1 MSQLEIRPLR
11 RLDAEFSVP
20 GDKSISHRG
29 IMLGG
34 LASGPTRLR
43 GFLPG
48 EDCLSTLHALQALG
62 CRVDRVAPN
71 EVVLEGRGGKLLAPA
86 EPLDCGN
93 SGTTMRL
100 LSGVVAGQPFTT
112 RLFGDASLSRRP
124 MGRIAEPLRQFGAE
138 IICESNGDRPPLTI
152 RGTQLKAIDFASK
165 VASAQV
171 KSCVLLAALQAEGKS
186 TFREPVLSRDHTERL
201 LPAFGASFR
210 KDQQTLI
217 LHGPQRLEGTE
228 LDVPGDFSSAAFWLV
243 LAAGLPG
250 SRLTLRNVGLNP
262 TRTALIS
269 ALLRMGAGIVE
280 KVEHPTPEPM
290 GTIVVQGGGRLK
302 ATTVSGSEIP
312 NLIDEIPILAVAAAL
327 AEGVTEI
334 KDATELRHKESDRLA
349 VITRNLR
356 LFGVPVEE
364 RPDGLAIEGGRTLV
378 GAEVESDGD
387 HRIAMSAAILGLLA
401 KGKTLVKDTA
411 CIETSYPGFAR
422 QIALLQEVG
431 R

>member
-1 MSQLEIRPLR
+1 MSNLEIRPIR
-11 RLDAEFSVP
+11 KLDAEFSVP

-34 LASGPTRLR
+34 LAAGTTRLR

-62 CRVDRVAPN
+62 CRVDRVAPD
-71 EVVLEGRGGKLLAPA
+71 EVLIEGRGAKLLAPA
-86 EPLDCGN
+86 EPIDCGN
-93 SGTTMRL
+93 SGTTIRL
-100 LSGVVAGQPFTT
+100 LSGVVAGFPFTT
-112 RLFGDASLSRRP
+112 RLFGDASLTRRP

-138 IICESNGDRPPLTI
+138 ILCEGSGDRPPLTI
-152 RGTQLKAIDFASK
+152 RGTQLRAIDFTSK

-171 KSCVLLAALQAEGKS
+171 KSCILLAALQASGKT
-186 TFREPVLSRDHTERL
+186 TFREPILSRDHTERL

-210 KDQQTLI
+210 TEKQTLI

-228 LDVPGDFSSAAFWLV
+228 LDVPGDFSSAAFWMV

-250 SRLTLRNVGLNP
+250 ARLTLRRVGLNP

-269 ALLRMGAGIVE
+269 ALLRMGAGLVE
-280 KVEHPTPEPM
+280 MVEQPTPEPM
-290 GTIVVQGGGRLK
+290 GTISVQGGSPLK
-302 ATTVSGSEIP
+302 PTTVSGKEIP

-327 AEGVTEI
+327 AKGTTEI
-334 KDATELRHKESDRLA
+334 RDAAELRHKESDRLA
-349 VITRNLR
+349 VVTKNLR

-364 RPDGLAIEGGRTLV
+364 RPDGLLIEGGCSLV
-378 GAEVESDGD
+378 GAEVESHGD

-401 KGKTLVKDTA
+401 KGRTLVKDTA
-411 CIETSYPGFAR
+411 CIETSYPGFAK
-422 QIALLQEVG
+422 QISLLQEAG

>member
-1 MSQLEIRPLR
+1 MSNLEIRPIR

-34 LASGPTRLR
+34 LAAGTTRLR

-62 CRVDRVAPN
+62 CRVDRVAPD
-71 EVVLEGRGGKLLAPA
+71 EVLIEGRGAKLLAPA
-86 EPLDCGN
+86 EPIDCGN

-100 LSGVVAGQPFTT
+100 LSGVVAGFPFTT
-112 RLFGDASLSRRP
+112 RLFGDASLTRRP

-138 IICESNGDRPPLTI
+138 ILCEGSGDRPPLTI
-152 RGTQLKAIDFASK
+152 RGTQLRAIDFTSK

-171 KSCVLLAALQAEGKS
+171 KSCILLAALQASGKT
-186 TFREPVLSRDHTERL
+186 TFREPILSRDHTERL

-210 KDQQTLI
+210 TEKQTLI

-228 LDVPGDFSSAAFWLV
+228 LDVPGDFSSAAFWMV

-250 SRLTLRNVGLNP
+250 ARLTLRRVGLNP

-269 ALLRMGAGIVE
+269 ALLRMGAGLVE
-280 KVEHPTPEPM
+280 MVEQPTPEPM
-290 GTIVVQGGGRLK
+290 GTISVQGGSPLK
-302 ATTVSGSEIP
+302 PTTVSGKEIP

-327 AEGVTEI
+327 AKGTTEI
-334 KDATELRHKESDRLA
+334 RDAAELRHKESDRLA
-349 VITRNLR
+349 VVTKNLR

-364 RPDGLAIEGGRTLV
+364 RPDGLLIEGGCSLV
-378 GAEVESDGD
+378 GAEVESHGD

-401 KGKTLVKDTA
+401 KGRTLVKDTA
-411 CIETSYPGFAR
+411 CIETSYPGFAK
-422 QIALLQEVG
+422 QISLLQEAG

>member
-1 MSQLEIRPLR
+1 MSNLEIRPIR
-11 RLDAEFSVP
+11 KLDAEFSVP

-34 LASGPTRLR
+34 LAAGTTRLR

-62 CRVDRVAPN
+62 CRVDRVAPD
-71 EVVLEGRGGKLLAPA
+71 EVLIEGRGAKLLAPA
-86 EPLDCGN
+86 EPIDCGN

-100 LSGVVAGQPFTT
+100 LSGVVAGFPFTT
-112 RLFGDASLSRRP
+112 RLFGDASLTRRP

-138 IICESNGDRPPLTI
+138 ILCEGSGDRPPLTI
-152 RGTQLKAIDFASK
+152 RGTQLRAIDFTSK

-171 KSCVLLAALQAEGKS
+171 KSCILLAALQASGKT
-186 TFREPVLSRDHTERL
+186 TFREPILSRDHTERL

-210 KDQQTLI
+210 AEKQTLTI
-217 LHGPQRLEGTE
+217 HGPQRLEGTE
-228 LDVPGDFSSAAFWLV
+228 LDVPGDFSSAAFWMV
-243 LAAGLPG
+243 LAAGLPWA
-250 SRLTLRNVGLNP
+250 RLTLRRVGLNP

-269 ALLRMGAGIVE
+269 ALLRMGAGLVE
-280 KVEHPTPEPM
+280 MVEQPTPEPM
-290 GTIVVQGGGRLK
+290 GTISVQGGPLK
-302 ATTVSGSEIP
+302 PTTVAGKEIP

-327 AEGVTEI
+327 AKGTTEI
-334 KDATELRHKESDRLA
+334 RDATELRHKESDRLA
-349 VITRNLR
+349 VITKNLR

-364 RPDGLAIEGGRTLV
+364 RPDGLLIEGGCSLV
-378 GAEVESDGD
+378 GAEVESHGD

-401 KGKTLVKDTA
+401 KGRTLVKDTA
-411 CIETSYPGFAR
+411 CIETSYPGFAK
-422 QIALLQEVG
+422 QLGLLQEAG

>member
-1 MSQLEIRPLR
+1 MSNLEIRPIR

-34 LASGPTRLR
+34 LAAGTTRLR

-62 CRVDRVAPN
+62 CRVDRVAPD
-71 EVVLEGRGGKLLAPA
+71 EVLIEGRGAKLLAPA
-86 EPLDCGN
+86 EPIDCGN

-100 LSGVVAGQPFTT
+100 LSGVVAGFPFTT
-112 RLFGDASLSRRP
+112 RLFGDASLTRRP

-138 IICESNGDRPPLTI
+138 ILCEGSGDRPPLTI
-152 RGTQLKAIDFASK
+152 RGTQLRAIDFTSK

-171 KSCVLLAALQAEGKS
+171 KSCILLAALQASGKT
-186 TFREPVLSRDHTERL
+186 TFREPILSRDHTERL

-210 KDQQTLI
+210 AEKQTLI
-217 LHGPQRLEGTE
+217 IHGPQRLEGTE
-228 LDVPGDFSSAAFWLV
+228 LDVPGDFSSAAFWMV

-250 SRLTLRNVGLNP
+250 ARLTLRRVGLNP

-269 ALLRMGAGIVE
+269 ALLRMGAGLVE
-280 KVEHPTPEPM
+280 MVEQPTPEPM
-290 GTIVVQGGGRLK
+290 GTISVQGGSPLK
-302 ATTVSGSEIP
+302 ATTVSGKEIP

-327 AEGVTEI
+327 AKGTTEI
-334 KDATELRHKESDRLA
+334 RDAAELRHKESDRLA
-349 VITRNLR
+349 VVTKNLR

-364 RPDGLAIEGGRTLV
+364 RPDGLLIEGGCSLV
-378 GAEVESDGD
+378 GAEVESHGD

-401 KGKTLVKDTA
+401 KGRTLVKDTA
-411 CIETSYPGFAR
+411 CIETSYPGFAK
-422 QIALLQEVG
+422 QIGLLQEAG

>member
-11 RLDAEFSVP
+11 RLDAEFFVP

-152 RGTQLKAIDFASK
+152 RGTQLKAVDFASK

-228 LDVPGDFSSAAFWLV
+228 LNVPGDFSSAAFWLV

-280 KVEHPTPEPM
+280 KVEHPNPEPM
-290 GTIVVQGGGRLK
+290 GTIVVQGGDRLK
-302 ATTVSGSEIP
+302 ATTVAGAEIP
-312 NLIDEIPILAVAAAL
+312 NLIDEIPVLAVAAAL

-334 KDATELRHKESDRLA
+334 KDAAELRHKESDRLA

>member
-34 LASGPTRLR
+34 MAAGSTRLR

-71 EVVLEGRGGKLLAPA
+71 EVVIEGRGGKLLAPA

-124 MGRIAEPLRQFGAE
+124 MGRIAEPLRLFGAE

-152 RGTQLKAIDFASK
+152 RGTQLKAVDFASK

-228 LDVPGDFSSAAFWLV
+228 LNVPGDFSSAAFWIV

-250 SRLTLRNVGLNP
+250 SRLTLRHVGLNP

-327 AEGVTEI
+327 ADGVTEI
-334 KDATELRHKESDRLA
+334 KDAAELRHKESDRLA

>member
-34 LASGPTRLR
+34 MAAGSTRLR

-71 EVVLEGRGGKLLAPA
+71 EVVIEGRGGKLLAPA

-124 MGRIAEPLRQFGAE
+124 MGRIAEPLRLFGAE

-152 RGTQLKAIDFASK
+152 RGTQLKAVDFASK

-228 LDVPGDFSSAAFWLV
+228 LDVPGDFSSAAFWIV

-250 SRLTLRNVGLNP
+250 SRLTLRHVGLNP

-334 KDATELRHKESDRLA
+334 KDAAELRHKESDRLA

-411 CIETSYPGFAR
+411 CIETSYPSFAR

>member
-1 MSQLEIRPLR
+1 MSSLEIRPIR
-11 RLDAEFSVP
+11 RLNAEFSVP

-34 LASGPTRLR
+34 LAAGTTRLH

-62 CRVDRVAPN
+62 CRVDRVAPD
-71 EVVLEGRGGKLLAPA
+71 EVLIEGRGAKLLAPA
-86 EPLDCGN
+86 EPIDCGN

-100 LSGVVAGQPFTT
+100 LSGVVAGFPFTT
-112 RLFGDASLSRRP
+112 RLFGDASLTRRP
-124 MGRIAEPLRQFGAE
+124 MARIAEPLRQFGAE
-138 IICESNGDRPPLTI
+138 ILCEGSGDRPPLTI
-152 RGTQLKAIDFASK
+152 RGTQLQAINFTSK

-171 KSCVLLAALQAEGKS
+171 KSCILLAALQASGKT
-186 TFREPVLSRDHTERL
+186 TFREPILSRDHTERL

-210 KDQQTLI
+210 TEKQTLI

-228 LDVPGDFSSAAFWLV
+228 LDVPGDFSSAAFWMV

-250 SRLTLRNVGLNP
+250 ARLTLRRVGLNP

-269 ALLRMGAGIVE
+269 ALLRMGAGLVE
-280 KVEHPTPEPM
+280 MVEQPTPEPM
-290 GTIVVQGGGRLK
+290 GTISVQGGSPLK
-302 ATTVSGSEIP
+302 PTTVSGKEIP

-327 AEGVTEI
+327 AKGTTEI
-334 KDATELRHKESDRLA
+334 RDAAELRHKESDRLA
-349 VITRNLR
+349 VVTKNLR

-364 RPDGLAIEGGRTLV
+364 RPDGLLIEGGCSLV
-378 GAEVESDGD
+378 GAEVESHGD

-401 KGKTLVKDTA
+401 KGRTIVKDTA
-411 CIETSYPGFAR
+411 CIETSYPGFAK
-422 QIALLQEVG
+422 QIGLLQEAG

>member
-1 MSQLEIRPLR
+1 MSNLEIRPIR
-11 RLDAEFSVP
+11 KLDAEFFVP

-34 LASGPTRLR
+34 LAAGTTRLR

-62 CRVDRVAPN
+62 CRVDRVAPD
-71 EVVLEGRGGKLLAPA
+71 EVLIEGRGAKLLAPA
-86 EPLDCGN
+86 EPIDCGN

-100 LSGVVAGQPFTT
+100 LSGVVAGFPFTT
-112 RLFGDASLSRRP
+112 RLFGDASLTRRP

-138 IICESNGDRPPLTI
+138 ILCEGSGDRPPLTI
-152 RGTQLKAIDFASK
+152 RGTQLRAIDFTSK

-171 KSCVLLAALQAEGKS
+171 KSCILLAALQASGKT
-186 TFREPVLSRDHTERL
+186 TFREPILSRDHTERL

-210 KDQQTLI
+210 TEKQTLI
-217 LHGPQRLEGTE
+217 IHGPQRLEGTE
-228 LDVPGDFSSAAFWLV
+228 LDVPGDFSSAAFWMV

-250 SRLTLRNVGLNP
+250 ARLTLRRVGLNP

-269 ALLRMGAGIVE
+269 ALLRMGAGLVE
-280 KVEHPTPEPM
+280 MVEQPTPEPM
-290 GTIVVQGGGRLK
+290 GTISVQGGSPLK
-302 ATTVSGSEIP
+302 PTTVSGKEIP

-327 AEGVTEI
+327 AKGTTEI
-334 KDATELRHKESDRLA
+334 RDAAELRHKESDRLA
-349 VITRNLR
+349 VVTKNLR

-364 RPDGLAIEGGRTLV
+364 RPDGLLIEGGCSLV
-378 GAEVESDGD
+378 GAEVESHGD

-401 KGKTLVKDTA
+401 KGRTLVKDTA
-411 CIETSYPGFAR
+411 CIETSYPGFAK
-422 QIALLQEVG
+422 QIGLLQEAG

>member
-34 LASGPTRLR
+34 LAAGTTRLR

-62 CRVDRVAPN
+62 CRVDRVAPH
-71 EVVLEGRGGKLLAPA
+71 EVVIEGRGGKLLAPA

-138 IICESNGDRPPLTI
+138 IHCESQGDRPPLTI
-152 RGTQLKAIDFASK
+152 RGTKLKAIDFSSK

-210 KDQQTLI
+210 KDPPTLI

-250 SRLTLRNVGLNP
+250 SRLTLRHVGLNP

-280 KVEHPTPEPM
+280 KVEDPTPEPM
-290 GTIVVQGGGRLK
+290 GTIVVQGGNRLK

-387 HRIAMSAAILGLLA
+387 HRMAMSAAILGLLA

-422 QIALLQEVG
+422 QIGLLQEVG

>member
-1 MSQLEIRPLR
+1 MSTLEIRPLR
-11 RLDAEFSVP
+11 RLDTEFSVP

-34 LASGPTRLR
+34 LAAGTTRLR

-71 EVVLEGRGGKLLAPA
+71 EVIIEGRGGKLLAPA

-138 IICESNGDRPPLTI
+138 ILCESAGDRPPLTI
-152 RGTQLKAIDFASK
+152 RGAKLKAIDFTSK

-171 KSCVLLAALQAEGKS
+171 KSCVLLAALQAEGKT
-186 TFREPVLSRDHTERL
+186 TFREPILSRDHTERL

-217 LHGPQRLEGTE
+217 LHGPQKLEGID
-228 LDVPGDFSSAAFWLV
+228 LDVPGDFSSAAFWIV

-250 SRLTLRNVGLNP
+250 SRLTLRHVGLNP

-280 KVEHPTPEPM
+280 KVEPPTPEPM

-302 ATTVSGSEIP
+302 ATTVSGAEIP

-327 AEGVTEI
+327 AEGITEI
-334 KDATELRHKESDRLA
+334 KDASELRHKESDRLA

-378 GAEVESDGD
+378 GADVESDGD

-401 KGKTLVKDTA
+401 KGKTRVKDTA

-422 QIALLQEVG
+422 QIALLQEMG

>member
-1 MSQLEIRPLR
+1 MSNLEIRPIR

-34 LASGPTRLR
+34 LAAGTTRLR

-62 CRVDRVAPN
+62 CRVDRVAPD
-71 EVVLEGRGGKLLAPA
+71 EVLIEGRGAKLLAPA
-86 EPLDCGN
+86 EPIDCGN

-100 LSGVVAGQPFTT
+100 LSGVVAGFPFTT
-112 RLFGDASLSRRP
+112 RLFGDASLTRRP

-138 IICESNGDRPPLTI
+138 ILCEGSGDRPPLTI
-152 RGTQLKAIDFASK
+152 RGTQLRAIDFTSK

-171 KSCVLLAALQAEGKS
+171 KSCILLAALQASGKT
-186 TFREPVLSRDHTERL
+186 TFREPILSRDHTERL

-210 KDQQTLI
+210 TEKQTLI

-228 LDVPGDFSSAAFWLV
+228 LDVPGDFSSAAFWMV

-250 SRLTLRNVGLNP
+250 ARLTLRRVGLNP

-269 ALLRMGAGIVE
+269 ALLRMGAGLVE
-280 KVEHPTPEPM
+280 MVEQPSPEPM
-290 GTIVVQGGGRLK
+290 GTISVQGGSPLK
-302 ATTVSGSEIP
+302 PTTVSGKEIP

-327 AEGVTEI
+327 AKGTTEI
-334 KDATELRHKESDRLA
+334 RDAAELRHKESDRLA
-349 VITRNLR
+349 VVTKNLR

-364 RPDGLAIEGGRTLV
+364 RPDGLLIEGGCSLV
-378 GAEVESDGD
+378 GAEVESHGD
-387 HRIAMSAAILGLLA
+387 HRIAMSAAILGLLS
-401 KGKTLVKDTA
+401 KGRTLVKDTA
-411 CIETSYPGFAR
+411 CIETSYPGFAK
-422 QIALLQEVG
+422 QIGLLQEAG

>member
-1 MSQLEIRPLR
+1 MSQLEVRTLR

-34 LASGPTRLR
+34 FAAGTTRLR

-71 EVVLEGRGGKLLAPA
+71 EVVIEGRGGHFLAPA

-100 LSGVVAGQPFTT
+100 LSGIVAGQSFTT

-124 MGRIAEPLRQFGAE
+124 MGRIAEPLRQLGAE
-138 IICESNGDRPPLTI
+138 ILCESPGDRPPLTI
-152 RGTQLKAIDFASK
+152 RGAKLQAIDFTSK

-171 KSCVLLAALQAEGKS
+171 KSCILLAALQAEGKT

-210 KDQQTLI
+210 KDQSTLI
-217 LHGPQRLEGTE
+217 LHGPQRLEGIE

-269 ALLRMGAGIVE
+269 ALLRMGANLVE
-280 KVEHPTPEPM
+280 KVEYPTPEPM
-290 GTIVVQGGGRLK
+290 GTIVVQGGNRLK
-302 ATTVSGSEIP
+302 ATTVSGAEIP

-334 KDATELRHKESDRLA
+334 KDAAELRHKESDRLA
-349 VITRNLR
+349 VVTRNLR

-401 KGKTLVKDTA
+401 KGKTVVKDTA

-422 QIALLQEVG
+422 QVALLQEVG

>member
-1 MSQLEIRPLR
+1 MSNLEIRPIR
-11 RLDAEFSVP
+11 KLDAEFSVP

-34 LASGPTRLR
+34 LAAGTTRLR

-62 CRVDRVAPN
+62 CRVDRVAPD
-71 EVVLEGRGGKLLAPA
+71 EVLIEGRGAKLLAPA
-86 EPLDCGN
+86 EPIDCGN

-100 LSGVVAGQPFTT
+100 LSGVVAGFPFTT
-112 RLFGDASLSRRP
+112 RLFGDASLTRRP

-138 IICESNGDRPPLTI
+138 ILCEGSGDRPPLTI
-152 RGTQLKAIDFASK
+152 RGTQLRAIDFTSK

-171 KSCVLLAALQAEGKS
+171 KSCILLAALQASGKT
-186 TFREPVLSRDHTERL
+186 TFREPILTRDHTERL

-210 KDQQTLI
+210 TEKQTLI
-217 LHGPQRLEGTE
+217 IHGPQRLEGTE
-228 LDVPGDFSSAAFWLV
+228 LDVPGDFSSAAFWMV

-250 SRLTLRNVGLNP
+250 ARLTLRRVGLNP

-269 ALLRMGAGIVE
+269 ALLRMGAGLVE
-280 KVEHPTPEPM
+280 MVEQPTPEPM
-290 GTIVVQGGGRLK
+290 GTISVQGGSPLK
-302 ATTVSGSEIP
+302 PTTVSGKEIP

-327 AEGVTEI
+327 AKGTTEI
-334 KDATELRHKESDRLA
+334 RDAAELRHKESDRLA
-349 VITRNLR
+349 VVTKNLR

-364 RPDGLAIEGGRTLV
+364 RPDGLLIEGGCSLV
-378 GAEVESDGD
+378 GAEVESHGD

-401 KGKTLVKDTA
+401 KGRTLVKDTA
-411 CIETSYPGFAR
+411 CIETSYPGFAK
-422 QIALLQEVG
+422 QIGLLQEAG

>member
-34 LASGPTRLR
+34 MAAGSTRLR

-71 EVVLEGRGGKLLAPA
+71 EVVIEGRGGKLLAPA

-124 MGRIAEPLRQFGAE
+124 MGRIAEPLRLFGAE

-152 RGTQLKAIDFASK
+152 RGTQLKAVDFASK

-228 LDVPGDFSSAAFWLV
+228 LDVPGDFSSAAFWIV

-250 SRLTLRNVGLNP
+250 SRLTLRHVGLNP

-334 KDATELRHKESDRLA
+334 KDAAELRHKESDRLA

>member
-1 MSQLEIRPLR
+1 MSNLEIRPIRKLH
-11 RLDAEFSVP
+11 AEFSVP

-29 IMLGG
+29 IILGG
-34 LASGPTRLR
+34 LAAGTTRLR

-62 CRVDRVAPN
+62 CRVDRVAPD
-71 EVVLEGRGGKLLAPA
+71 EVLIEGRGAKLLAPA
-86 EPLDCGN
+86 EPIDCGN

-100 LSGVVAGQPFTT
+100 LSGVVAGFPFTT
-112 RLFGDASLSRRP
+112 RLFGDASLTRRP

-138 IICESNGDRPPLTI
+138 ILCEGSGDRPPLTI
-152 RGTQLKAIDFASK
+152 RGTQLRAIDFTSK

-171 KSCVLLAALQAEGKS
+171 KSCVLLAALQASGKT
-186 TFREPVLSRDHTERL
+186 TFCEPILSRDHTERL

-210 KDQQTLI
+210 TEKQTLI
-217 LHGPQRLEGTE
+217 IHGPQRLEGTE
-228 LDVPGDFSSAAFWLV
+228 LDVPGDFSSAAFWMV

-250 SRLTLRNVGLNP
+250 ARLTLRRVGLNP

-269 ALLRMGAGIVE
+269 ALLRMGAGLVEIVE
-280 KVEHPTPEPM
+280 QPTPEPM
-290 GTIVVQGGGRLK
+290 GSISVQGGSPLK
-302 ATTVSGSEIP
+302 PTTVSGKEIP

-327 AEGVTEI
+327 AKGTTEI
-334 KDATELRHKESDRLA
+334 RDAAELRHKESDRLA
-349 VITRNLR
+349 VVTKNLR

-364 RPDGLAIEGGRTLV
+364 RPDGLLIEGGCSLV
-378 GAEVESDGD
+378 GAEVESHGD

-401 KGKTLVKDTA
+401 KGRTLVKDTA
-411 CIETSYPGFAR
+411 CIETSYPGFAK
-422 QIALLQEVG
+422 QISLLQEAG

>member
-34 LASGPTRLR
+34 MAAGSTRLR

-71 EVVLEGRGGKLLAPA
+71 EVVIEGRGGKLLAPA

-124 MGRIAEPLRQFGAE
+124 MGRIAEPLRLFGAE

-152 RGTQLKAIDFASK
+152 RGTQLKAVDFASK

-228 LDVPGDFSSAAFWLV
+228 LDVPGDFSSAAFWIV

-250 SRLTLRNVGLNP
+250 SRLTLRHVGLNP

>member
-1 MSQLEIRPLR
+1 MSNLEIRPIR
-11 RLDAEFSVP
+11 KLDAEFSVP

-34 LASGPTRLR
+34 LAAGTTRLR

-62 CRVDRVAPN
+62 CRVDRVAPD
-71 EVVLEGRGGKLLAPA
+71 EVLIEGRGAKLLAPA
-86 EPLDCGN
+86 EPIDCGN

-100 LSGVVAGQPFTT
+100 LSGVVAGFPFTT
-112 RLFGDASLSRRP
+112 RLFGDASLTRRP

-138 IICESNGDRPPLTI
+138 ILCEGSGDRPPLTI
-152 RGTQLKAIDFASK
+152 RGTQLRAIDFTSK

-171 KSCVLLAALQAEGKS
+171 KSCVLLAALQASGKT
-186 TFREPVLSRDHTERL
+186 TFREPILSRDHTERL

-210 KDQQTLI
+210 TEKQTLI
-217 LHGPQRLEGTE
+217 IHGPQRLEGTE
-228 LDVPGDFSSAAFWLV
+228 LDVPGDFSSAAFWMV

-250 SRLTLRNVGLNP
+250 ARLTLRRVGLNP

-269 ALLRMGAGIVE
+269 ALLRMGAGLVE
-280 KVEHPTPEPM
+280 MVEQPTPEPM
-290 GTIVVQGGGRLK
+290 GSISVQGGSPLK
-302 ATTVSGSEIP
+302 PTTVSGKEIP

-327 AEGVTEI
+327 AKGTTEI
-334 KDATELRHKESDRLA
+334 RDAAELRHKESDRLA
-349 VITRNLR
+349 VVTKNLR

-364 RPDGLAIEGGRTLV
+364 RPDGLLIEGGCSLV
-378 GAEVESDGD
+378 GAEVESHGD

-401 KGKTLVKDTA
+401 KGRTLVKDIA
-411 CIETSYPGFAR
+411 CIETSYPGFSK
-422 QIALLQEVG
+422 QIGLLQEAG

>member
-1 MSQLEIRPLR
+1 MSNLEIRPIR

-34 LASGPTRLR
+34 LAAGTTRLR

-62 CRVDRVAPN
+62 CRVDRVAPD
-71 EVVLEGRGGKLLAPA
+71 EVLIEGRGAKLLAPA
-86 EPLDCGN
+86 EPIDCGN

-100 LSGVVAGQPFTT
+100 LSGVVAGFPFTT
-112 RLFGDASLSRRP
+112 RLFGDASLTRRP

-138 IICESNGDRPPLTI
+138 ILCEGSGDRPPLTI
-152 RGTQLKAIDFASK
+152 RGTQLRAIDFTSK

-171 KSCVLLAALQAEGKS
+171 KSCILLAALQASGKT
-186 TFREPVLSRDHTERL
+186 TFREPILSRDHTERL

-210 KDQQTLI
+210 TEKQTLI

-228 LDVPGDFSSAAFWLV
+228 LDVPGDFSSAAFWMV

-250 SRLTLRNVGLNP
+250 ARLTLRRVGLNP

-269 ALLRMGAGIVE
+269 ALLRMGAGLVE
-280 KVEHPTPEPM
+280 MVEQPTPEPM
-290 GTIVVQGGGRLK
+290 GSISVQGGSPLK
-302 ATTVSGSEIP
+302 PTTVSGKEIP

-327 AEGVTEI
+327 AKGTTEI
-334 KDATELRHKESDRLA
+334 RDAAELRHKESDRLA
-349 VITRNLR
+349 VVTKNLR

-364 RPDGLAIEGGRTLV
+364 RPDGLLIEGGCSLV
-378 GAEVESDGD
+378 GAEVESHGD

-401 KGKTLVKDTA
+401 KGRTLVKDTA
-411 CIETSYPGFAR
+411 CIETSYPGFAK
-422 QIALLQEVG
+422 QIGLLQEAG

>member
-1 MSQLEIRPLR
+1 MSTLEIRPLR

-34 LASGPTRLR
+34 LAAGTTRLR

-71 EVVLEGRGGKLLAPA
+71 EVLIEGRGGRLLAPA
-86 EPLDCGN
+86 EPIDCGN

-100 LSGVVAGQPFTT
+100 LSGVVAGQSFTT

-138 IICESNGDRPPLTI
+138 ILCESSGDRPPLTI

-171 KSCVLLAALQAEGKS
+171 KSCVLLAALQAVGKT

-228 LDVPGDFSSAAFWLV
+228 LDVPGDFSSAAFWIV

-250 SRLTLRNVGLNP
+250 SRLTLRHVGLNP

-302 ATTVSGSEIP
+302 ATTVSGTEIP

-327 AEGVTEI
+327 ADGVTEI
-334 KDATELRHKESDRLA
+334 KDAAELRHKESDRLA

-411 CIETSYPGFAR
+411 CIETSYPGFGR

>member
-34 LASGPTRLR
+34 MAAGSTRLR

-71 EVVLEGRGGKLLAPA
+71 EVVIEGRGGKLLAPA

-124 MGRIAEPLRQFGAE
+124 MGRIAEPLRLFGAE

-152 RGTQLKAIDFASK
+152 RGTQLKAVDFASK

-171 KSCVLLAALQAEGKS
+171 KSCVLMAALQAEGKS

-228 LDVPGDFSSAAFWLV
+228 LNVPGDFSSAAFWIV

-250 SRLTLRNVGLNP
+250 SRLTLRHVGLNP

-422 QIALLQEVG
+422 QIALLQEAG

>member
-1 MSQLEIRPLR
+1 MSQIEIRSIRKLE
-11 RLDAEFSVP
+11 AEFSVP

-34 LASGPTRLR
+34 LAAGTTRLR

-62 CRVDRVAPN
+62 CRIDRVAPD
-71 EVVLEGRGGKLLAPA
+71 EVLIEGRGGKLLAPA
-86 EPLDCGN
+86 EPIDCGN

-100 LSGVVAGQPFTT
+100 LSGVVAGFPFTT

-138 IICESNGDRPPLTI
+138 ILCEGSGDRPPLSI
-152 RGTQLKAIDFASK
+152 RGAQLRAIHFTSQ

-171 KSCVLLAALQAEGKS
+171 KSCVLLAALQASGKT
-186 TFREPVLSRDHTERL
+186 TFSEPTLSRDHTERL

-210 KDQQTLI
+210 TENRFLI
-217 LHGPQRLEGTE
+217 LHGPQRLEATE
-228 LDVPGDFSSAAFWLV
+228 LDVPGDFSSAAFWMV
-243 LAAGLPG
+243 LAAGLRG
-250 SRLTLRNVGLNP
+250 SKLTLRRVGLNP

-269 ALLRMGAGIVE
+269 ALLRMGAGILE
-280 KVEHPTPEPM
+280 KVEQPTPEPL
-290 GTIVVQGGGRLK
+290 GTITVTGTESLK
-302 ATTVSGSEIP
+302 ATSVAGKEIP

-327 AEGVTEI
+327 AQGTTEI
-334 KDATELRHKESDRLA
+334 RDAAELRHKESDRLA
-349 VITRNLR
+349 VVAKNLR

-364 RPDGLAIEGGRTLV
+364 KPDGLLIEGGCQLV
-378 GAEVESDGD
+378 GAEVESHGD
-387 HRIAMSAAILGLLA
+387 HRIAMSAAILGLFA
-401 KGKTLVKDTA
+401 KGKTVVKDTA
-411 CIETSYPGFAR
+411 CIETSYPGFSK
-422 QIALLQEVG
+422 QIALIQELG